1 MINTNERKKMDT
13 KKEIGNWDKQIKILV
28 LTSATDSEEPTVNR
42 LEKVCKKRSIEL
54 HRISSDKAYASKKS
68 ESKETLIIYN

>member
-28 LTSATDSEEPTVNR
+28 LTSKIATLWEIKNKIQEELDK
-42 LEKVCKKRSIEL
+42 LEEERTNVEIPF
-54 HRISSDKAYASKKS
+54 
-68 ESKETLIIYN
+68 

>member
-28 LTSATDSEEPTVNR
+28 LTSKIATLWEIKNKVQEEITK
-42 LEKVCKKRSIEL
+42 LEEERTNVEIPF
-54 HRISSDKAYASKKS
+54 
-68 ESKETLIIYN
+68 

>member
-28 LTSATDSEEPTVNR
+28 LTSKIATLWEIKNKVQEEIDK
-42 LEKVCKKRSIEL
+42 LEEERTNVEIPF
-54 HRISSDKAYASKKS
+54 
-68 ESKETLIIYN
+68 